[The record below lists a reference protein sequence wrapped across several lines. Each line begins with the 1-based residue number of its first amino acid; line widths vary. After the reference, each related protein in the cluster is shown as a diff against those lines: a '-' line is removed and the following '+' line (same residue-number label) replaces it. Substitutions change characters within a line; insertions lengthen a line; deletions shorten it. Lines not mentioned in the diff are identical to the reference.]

1 MFRAPESAHFE
12 QDQTVNGRLSFSR
25 RLPWLYAGSFVLH
38 LLIVTIFIYQPIA
51 LDDMYQYDMLA
62 RSIQNGEGFRWYSK
76 ADVEVLRPYY
86 ASFLDLDRL
95 EFPANGLI
103 TTFRAPGYPF
113 FLALLYLLTSAS
125 SHFII
130 ARLGQAALAA
140 AMAPAAAI
148 LGRHLGLPPKAAL
161 LAGVGL
167 SFYPI
172 LLFYPIGLVSENLY
186 IPLGIFSILSIV
198 LAARKKAPGWMIL
211 AGLTCGLLMLTRSI
225 FMIFVLL
232 AGLWISRYIPLKR
245 KAGLV
250 FLLAAF
256 GLCLPWS
263 IRNSLLMH
271 KPTFVENN
279 LGYNLFIGYHPQGD
293 GGFVSRVAILP
304 MNILDDA
311 EREAYCMQQAREFIR
326 QNPIEAARRV
336 VFRLVKFIGPEDREF
351 FFFYGNNLLGS
362 IAQPW
367 LALIYLLLLLPWAG
381 VLLFGT
387 IGIWLTKAQPL
398 TKIVLLFLIS
408 YGLPH
413 LFIIAEPRFH
423 LAWVPVLIPC
433 AAYGWSLRKALL
445 LKPPFARENYP
456 LTLLLVLILS
466 LMISGF
472 IINLPTLL
480 AMMSPGGNQI
490 HLSY

>member
-1 MFRAPESAHFE
+1 MNRTTHPAPLRAHLNPLPR
-12 QDQTVNGRLSFSR
+12 TRL
-25 RLPWLYAGSFVLH
+25 LLWLFAGS
-38 LLIVTIFIYQPIA
+38 LIVHVLIVGIFIYQPIA

-95 EFPANGLI
+95 EFPANGLK

-113 FLALLYLLTSAS
+113 FLAFIYLLTSAS
-125 SHFII
+125 NRFIF

-140 AMAPAAAI
+140 ALAPGAAI
-148 LGRHLGLPPKAAL
+148 LGHQLGLSKRALILAATGISL
-161 LAGVGL
+161 
-167 SFYPI
+167 YPI

-186 IPLGIFSILSIV
+186 IPLGLFSIILIC
-198 LAARKKAPGWMIL
+198 LAARKKSTGWLIL
-211 AGLTCGLLMLTRSI
+211 AGLACGALMLTRSI
-225 FMIFVLL
+225 FMIFVSL
-232 AGLWISRYIPLKR
+232 AGLWMGRYSPLKK

-256 GLCLPWS
+256 GICLPWS
-263 IRNSLLMH
+263 IRNSALMH
-271 KPTFVENN
+271 KPAFVENS

-304 MNILDDA
+304 MNILDDG
-311 EREAYCMQQAREFIR
+311 EREADCLQQARVFIR
-326 QNPIEAARRV
+326 HNPLEAARRV
-336 VFRLVKFIGPEDREF
+336 IVRLVKFIGPEDREF
-351 FFFYGNNLLGS
+351 FFFYGNNLLGR
-362 IAQPW
+362 IPQPW
-367 LALIYLLLLLPWAG
+367 LALIYLLLLLPWAA

-387 IGIWLTKAQPL
+387 IGLWLTKAQPV
-398 TKIVLLFLIS
+398 TKIVLLLLIS

-423 LAWVPVLIPC
+423 LAWVPVILPF
-433 AAYGWSLRKALL
+433 AVHGWMSRKAIF
-445 LKPPFARENYP
+445 LKPPFIRDNFI
-456 LTLLLVLILS
+456 LTLLIVLVLS
-466 LMISGF
+466 LIISGF
-472 IINLPTLL
+472 ILNFPALQAI
-480 AMMSPGGNQI
+480 MGPGGNEL